1 MPLASAQ
8 IAGRLSA
15 RFRRGMFPLAAGVA
29 VLVTLSA
36 PVAYY
41 LLKVHDLKRQARMYA
56 EDLASRVRDAAEDRG
71 DLWRYDTPKL
81 LQEMKAEHARESER
95 DIRGVEIVDV
105 NGHDL
110 VPPAL
115 LWPQQPGPSVRGGAP
130 VLVSGKLF
138 GTVYV
143 SLRAD
148 PALQGA
154 GSLAGIFCILGLL
167 LGLILY
173 VWPLRLFREEDLVRA
188 LMSRALTATEEE
200 RLRLSHE
207 LHDGVGQALGA
218 TAIALARVRAALA
231 GHDVPAAEK
240 ACADSSQRLEQG
252 LDELRRVARALRPTA
267 LDDLGLAS
275 AIAAYARQLSNEAGF
290 KLGLELDDLPR
301 LPDSIELC
309 CYRLAQEALTN
320 AARHAHARSVNV
332 SLHRGANELE
342 LRIEDDGRGFSP
354 SGRIGLGLVGARERI
369 AALKGSLELV
379 SAPGAGTRLR
389 ALLPLEVAA

>member
-1 MPLASAQ
+1 
-8 IAGRLSA
+8 
-15 RFRRGMFPLAAGVA
+15 MFPLAAGVA
-29 VLVTLSA
+29 VLVALSA

-41 LLKVHDLKRQARMYA
+41 LLKVHDLRRQARMYA
-56 EDLASRVRDAAEDRG
+56 EDLAARVRDAAEERG

-81 LQEMKAEHARESER
+81 LEEMKVEHARESER
-95 DIRGVEIVDV
+95 DIRGVEIVDE
-105 NGHDL
+105 NGHEL
-110 VPPAL
+110 VPASL
-115 LWPQQPGPSVRGGAP
+115 LWPPRPGPSVRGGAP
-130 VLVSGKLF
+130 VLVAGQSL

-154 GSLAGIFCILGLL
+154 GILAVAFSLLGLL
-167 LGLILY
+167 LGVILY

-218 TAIALARVRAALA
+218 SAIALARVRAALA
-231 GHDVPAAEK
+231 GHDVAAAER
-240 ACADSSQRLEQG
+240 ACADSNVRLEQG
-252 LDELRRVARALRPTA
+252 LEELRRVARALRPTA
-267 LDDLGLAS
+267 LDDLGLAP
-275 AIAAYARQLSNEAGF
+275 AIAAYARQLSREAGF
-290 KLGLELDDLPR
+290 QLGLELDDLPR
-301 LPDSIELC
+301 LPDPIELC

-320 AARHAHARSVNV
+320 AARHAQARSVRV
-332 SLHRGANELE
+332 SLHRGPHELE
-342 LRIEDDGRGFSP
+342 LRIEDDGKGFSP

-379 SAPGAGTRLR
+379 SAPGSGTRLR
-389 ALLPLEVAA
+389 ALLPLEAVA